1 MFSNDLSSSQRVNR
15 LKDLLYSSARGPSRV
30 KEKVLSSVVQTAALV
45 YEEDARITTLE
56 GCGLL
61 NV

>member
-30 KEKVLSSVVQTAALV
+30 KEKVLSSVVQTAELV
-45 YEEDARITTLE
+45 YEDARLTTLE
-56 GCGLL
+56 GCRLL